1 MSETVVQLFAR
12 SEDGAFPVM
21 VMGGQFIVERPEGQ
35 RVFGSRRAAL
45 KEITRTKDAKNWT
58 WDRYFRQGK
67 YRTEMG
73 KIVASTRVT
82 LFDLFGMAEEVSKIT
97 TASGDVQVARTGR
110 PMGGRGNLTSNRPSQ
125 MAEGL
130 GVDLVKRGH
139 EVRKLLFAGF
149 GGKIRSAGYDPDEV
163 LQEVYKGI
171 LVRNAGECPY
181 DPKKASWGHYIHLIC
196 GCVMSNYHRKM
207 QRQRKVE
214 PLADEGDELVLDHAS
229 GGVSVG
235 PDELEASDFGTTLQ
249 RDAPWGSEETLESK
263 VYPLLRAGYGRTEIA
278 EQLGLPK
285 AAVTKILSSIREQ
298 AREWIR

>member
-1 MSETVVQLFAR
+1 
-12 SEDGAFPVM
+12 M
-21 VMGGQFIVERPEGQ
+21 VAGGKFIVDRPEGQ

-45 KEITRTKDAKNWT
+45 IEITRARGARNWT
-58 WDRYFRQGK
+58 WDRYFRQGR
-67 YRTEMG
+67 YRSEMTR
-73 KIVASTRVT
+73 IVASQGVT
-82 LFDLFGMAEEVSKIT
+82 LFDLFGMAAEVSKIT
-97 TASGDVQVARTGR
+97 TASGDVPVARTGL
-110 PMGGRGNLTSNRPSQ
+110 RGNLTSNRPSQ
-125 MAEGL
+125 LASGL

-171 LVRNAGECPY
+171 LVRNAGKCPF
-181 DPKKASWGHYIHLIC
+181 DSKKASFGHYVTLIC

-214 PLADEGDELVLDHAS
+214 PIADEGDELVLDHAS
-229 GGVSVG
+229 GGASG
-235 PDELEASDFGTTLQ
+235 GMDELEASDFGTTLQ
-249 RDAPWGSEETLESK
+249 SDAPWGGDSWESK

-278 EQLGLPK
+278 DQLGLPK
-285 AAVTKILSSIREQ
+285 AAVTKLLSSIREQ